1 MAKTITGNAYLLPST
16 AAINST
22 IRFAYASA
30 PAVAN
35 GGLVV
40 SGKPVTA
47 QVSLLGVFSV
57 VLIEGYYRVTVD
69 DNPEDTFIIAVD
81 DVTETVD
88 IIDIITS
95 AVGDPPTST
104 GSVPVATNAAFGKV
118 KTDAPTSSNPI
129 AITGWFQV
137 ADITALRALA
147 TLRNNKLALVWDMDG
162 SGTFGIFK
170 WNDTGTGADNPNL
183 LVRPDD
189 YVSAGSA
196 GVWDQKL

>member
-1 MAKTITGNAYLLPST
+1 MAKTVTGNAYLLPST

-22 IRFAYASA
+22 IRFSYASA

-40 SGKPVTA
+40 SGTDV
-47 QVSLLGVFSV
+47 VSKVNLLGNFSV
-57 VLIEGYYRVTVD
+57 VLIEGYYSVTVD
-69 DNPEDTFIIAVD
+69 DSSEDRFIIAVD

-88 IIDIITS
+88 IVDIITS
-95 AVGDPPTST
+95 AVGTAPAPTGT
-104 GSVPVATNAAFGKV
+104 VPVATSAAFGKV
-118 KTDAPTSSNPI
+118 KTDTPDSVNPI

-137 ADITALRALA
+137 ATITALRALT
-147 TLRNNKLALVWDMDG
+147 TLRNNKLAIVWANTG
-162 SGTFGIFK
+162 GTLSIYK
-170 WNDTGTGADNPNL
+170 WNDTGTGADNPDL

-189 YVSAGSA
+189 YVSAGSQ